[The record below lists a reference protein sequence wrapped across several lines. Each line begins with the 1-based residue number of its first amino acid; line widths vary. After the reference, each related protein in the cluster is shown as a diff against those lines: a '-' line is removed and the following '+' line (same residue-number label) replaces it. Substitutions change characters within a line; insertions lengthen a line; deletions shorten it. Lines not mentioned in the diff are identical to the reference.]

1 MHPIDHHSPT
11 IGFLSTWSVYEGTT
25 IDNYTRTL
33 LQGIC
38 AAARDR
44 QCNLLLGCG
53 IGLPA
58 TPRGSRTAWATP
70 GLAVDFVPVGP
81 WNTDGLLIIPDD
93 FTEAQFEYIQ
103 DLIHAGFPVVLT
115 TPEKPG
121 PTVAVDNAGGIRQ
134 AIDHL
139 VQHGHRRIAFIAGK
153 SGRGGDSAER
163 LVAYRDAVRSCGLE
177 DDERLI
183 AFGEHRREDGR
194 TAMHQILATNVPF
207 TAVLASND
215 LSGLGA
221 MDVLRTVGRRIPDDV
236 AVIGFDDILDARS
249 CLPPLTTVRHPT
261 FALGYEAVLSL
272 LDIVAGL
279 RTEEFHTRVPTRLV
293 VRQSCGCRPKDTTS
307 ITVSRSAE
315 SAPVD
320 NQTSLARRMAEAV
333 LVEAQRSSLA
343 EVEQLCVKLLQAFAV
358 SLTDSNAQPFDSALQ
373 QLVDWL
379 DAHGEEANAWHAAF
393 STLRGA
399 LSEVLAA
406 IPQATLGFADALID
420 RARLEIA
427 EQVQRQATDALLRHM
442 EMSDRLGLMTS
453 QLLTMIDA
461 SESANVLA
469 YHLPQLGLQHVLV
482 VAYTPHEDDPLSQA
496 TVLLDA
502 GLPTTQVDRQFIT
515 REFPPPELYPA
526 DVPFQLALLPLII
539 DEHTTGFVAFSATN
553 LEPCAAIVHNLAAAF
568 RMSHLYHDA
577 IEGRRLAEE
586 ANRLKS
592 RFLSMVSHELRTPLS
607 LIIGLSEMV
616 VSEQR
621 EKPELSGATLR
632 DVVQINASA
641 QHLARLIG
649 DVLDLASSE
658 AGQLRILR
666 EPLDL
671 AEVLH
676 VAAAIGE
683 QLANDK
689 GLTWHADLPT
699 HGPWILGD
707 RTRVR
712 QVALNLISNAIKFTP
727 TGTVALTVK
736 VEGQQVTIAVSDTG
750 IGILPADQALLFR
763 EFQRAE
769 RTVQSGYSGMGLG
782 LVISKQLIEQHGGTI
797 GVHSPGELGTGAT
810 FFFTLPIIS
819 ITLPQPDLTLPS
831 IAHGNLVI
839 VLADRAEAADR
850 LCPFL
855 QERGFEVQLCRIDET
870 TDWPSQLIA
879 AAPIAVILGNE
890 LAAREGWLI
899 IGMLKRQPATER
911 LPVLI
916 YSLDPEHDQGE
927 LLELNY
933 LHKPLRPE
941 QLAQEL
947 ARYGEVETEQRV
959 VLVVDDDPH
968 ILDLHCRLVERSGCR
983 ALRARHGREALEVLE
998 HTRPDLILL
1007 DLMMPVMDGFA
1018 VLDALRASEI
1028 TRSIPVIVLT
1038 ARVLSDADVE
1048 RCNRGV
1054 ATILSKG
1061 LFDTNETLKHIE
1073 AALARH
1079 RTLGSATQRLVRRA
1093 MAFIHAHYA
1102 EALNRDEIAS
1112 HVGISAD
1119 YLTDCFRQDLGI
1131 TPVTYLNRYRLLQ
1144 ARELLEKTDLKI
1156 TQIAL
1161 AVGFSE
1167 SAHFTRTFQREIG
1180 VSPRA
1185 FRQGKRAPVAR

>member
-1 MHPIDHHSPT
+1 MRAVDHHTPT

-38 AAARDR
+38 AATRDR
-44 QCNLLLGCG
+44 NCNLLLGCG

-70 GLAVDFVPVGP
+70 GPNADFVPVGP
-81 WNTDGLLIIPDD
+81 WNTDGLIIIPDD
-93 FTEAQFEYIQ
+93 LSEAQFKYVQ
-103 DLIHAGFPVVLT
+103 DLIHAGYPVVLT
-115 TPEKPG
+115 TAEEPG

-134 AIDHL
+134 AVDHL

-163 LVAYRDAVRSCGLE
+163 LSAYREAVRDFGLE
-177 DDERLI
+177 EDERLI

-194 TAMHQILATNVPF
+194 TAMQQILATSASF

-215 LSGLGA
+215 LSCLGA
-221 MDVLRTVGRRIPDDV
+221 VEVLRAAGRRIPDDV

-249 CLPPLTTVRHPT
+249 HLPPLTTVRHPT
-261 FALGYEAVLSL
+261 FALGYEAVVSL
-272 LDIVAGL
+272 LAAVNGK
-279 RTEEFHTRVPTRLV
+279 RTEEVHTRVPTRLV
-293 VRQSCGCRPKDTTS
+293 VRQSCGCRPKDTTIAS
-307 ITVSRSAE
+307 VTRSAASE
-315 SAPVD
+315 VVID
-320 NQTSLARRMAEAV
+320 QVSLARLMAEAV
-333 LVEAQRSSLA
+333 LIEAQHSTR
-343 EVEQLCVKLLQAFAV
+343 ENIEQLCLNLIQAFSA
-358 SLTDSNAQPFDSALQ
+358 SLAYKDPKSFDGALQ
-373 QLVDWL
+373 QLFEWL
-379 DAHGEEANAWHAAF
+379 ETQSEEANAWQAAF

-399 LSEVLAA
+399 LDDLLAS
-406 IPQATLGFADALID
+406 IPGATLAFADALID

-442 EMSDRLGLMTS
+442 EMSNRLGLMTS
-453 QLLTMIDA
+453 QLLTMLDA
-461 SESANVLA
+461 TESANVLA

-482 VAYTPHEDDPLSQA
+482 AAYTSHDEDPMSQA

-502 GLPTTQVDRQFIT
+502 GLRASHVDRQFAT
-515 REFPPPELYPA
+515 HEFPPPGLYPA
-526 DVPFQLALLPLII
+526 EVPFQLAVLPLVI
-539 DEHTTGFVAFSATN
+539 DERTTGFAAFSATN
-553 LEPCAAIVHNLAAAF
+553 LDPCAAIVHNLAAAL
-568 RMSHLYHDA
+568 RTSRLYHEA
-577 IEGRRLAEE
+577 VEGRQLAEE
-586 ANRLKS
+586 ASRLKS

-616 VSEQR
+616 MSEQR
-621 EKPELSGATLR
+621 EKSEMSGAAVR
-632 DVVQINASA
+632 DIAQINASA

-671 AEVLH
+671 AEVLR
-676 VAAAIGE
+676 VAATIGE
-683 QLANDK
+683 QLARDK
-689 GLTWHADLPT
+689 GLTWCADLPA

-712 QVALNLISNAIKFTP
+712 QVALNLISNAVKFTP
-727 TGTVALTVK
+727 AGTVALTVK
-736 VEGQQVTIAVSDTG
+736 VDAQQATIAVSDTG
-750 IGILPADQALLFR
+750 IGILPAEQTYLFR
-763 EFQRAE
+763 EFQRVE
-769 RTVQSGYSGMGLG
+769 HTVQSGYSGLGLG
-782 LVISKQLIEQHGGTI
+782 LAISKHLVEQHGGTI
-797 GVHSPGELGTGAT
+797 GVQSPGELGAGST
-810 FFFTLPIIS
+810 FFFTLPITS
-819 ITLPQPDLTLPS
+819 TTAPQLDLVLPP
-831 IAHGNLVI
+831 IARSNLV
-839 VLADRAEAADR
+839 VLLADRAEAANR
-850 LCPFL
+850 LYPFL
-855 QERGFEVQLCRIDET
+855 HERGFEVQLCRVDET
-870 TDWPSQLIA
+870 ADWLPQLIA
-879 AAPIAVILGNE
+879 SSPLAVILDNQ

-916 YSLDPEHDQGE
+916 YSLDTEHDRGE

-947 ARYGEVETEQRV
+947 ARYGEADTDQRV
-959 VLVVDDDPH
+959 VLVVDDDPN
-968 ILDLHCRLVERSGCR
+968 ILDLHCRLLERSGCR
-983 ALRARHGREALEVLE
+983 AIKAHHGREALEVIE
-998 HTRPDLILL
+998 QIRPDLILL

-1018 VLDALRASEI
+1018 VLDALRSSET
-1028 TRSIPVIVLT
+1028 TRNIPVIVLT
-1038 ARVLSDADVE
+1038 ARVLSEADVE

-1054 ATILSKG
+1054 AAILSKG

-1073 AALARH
+1073 AALARQ

-1102 EALNRDEIAS
+1102 EALNREEIAG

-1119 YLTDCFRQDLGI
+1119 YLTDCFRQELGI

-1144 ARELLEKTDLKI
+1144 ARELLENTDLKI
-1156 TQIAL
+1156 THIAL

-1167 SAHFTRTFQREIG
+1167 SAHFTRTFQREVG

-1185 FRQGKRAPVAR
+1185 YRRGKRE

>member
-1 MHPIDHHSPT
+1 MRPIDHHSPT
-11 IGFLSTWSVYEGTT
+11 LGFLSTWSVYEGTT

-33 LQGIC
+33 LQGIS

-44 QCNLLLGCG
+44 QCNLLLSCG

-70 GLAVDFVPVGP
+70 GPMVDFVPVGP

-93 FTEAQFEYIQ
+93 FTEAQFQYIQ
-103 DLIHAGFPVVLT
+103 DLIHAGFPIVLT

-134 AIDHL
+134 AIEHL

-153 SGRGGDSAER
+153 FGRGGDSAER
-163 LVAYRDAVRSCGLE
+163 LAAYRDAVRSFGLE
-177 DDERLI
+177 EDERLI
-183 AFGEHRREDGR
+183 AYGEHRREDGR
-194 TAMHQILATNVPF
+194 SAMQQILATNVPF
-207 TAVLASND
+207 AAVLASND

-221 MDVLRTVGRRIPDDV
+221 MEVLRTAGQRIPDDV

-249 CLPPLTTVRHPT
+249 FLPPLTTVRHPT
-261 FALGYEAVLSL
+261 FALGYESVLSL
-272 LDIVAGL
+272 LAIIEGQRND
-279 RTEEFHTRVPTRLV
+279 EFHTRVPTRLV
-293 VRQSCGCRPKDTTS
+293 VRQSCGCRPKDTTT
-307 ITVSRSAE
+307 ITLSRSAVSE
-315 SAPVD
+315 AAA

-333 LVEAQRSSLA
+333 LIEAQHSSLA
-343 EVEQLCVKLLQAFAV
+343 EVEQVCANLLQAFAI
-358 SLTDSNAQPFDSALQ
+358 SLAHSDPQSFDDALQ

-379 DAHGEEANAWHAAF
+379 DTHSEEANAWHAAF

-399 LSEVLAA
+399 LREVLAA
-406 IPQATLGFADALID
+406 IPQATLDFADALID
-420 RARLEIA
+420 RARLEMA

-442 EMSDRLGLMTS
+442 EMSNRLGLMTS
-453 QLLTMIDA
+453 QLLTMLDTR
-461 SESANVLA
+461 ESAQVLA

-482 VAYTPHEDDPLSQA
+482 AAYTPHDDDPAAQA
-496 TVLLDA
+496 TIVLDA
-502 GLPTTQVDRQFIT
+502 GLPTTHVNSSFVT
-515 REFPPPELYPA
+515 REFPPAGFYPA
-526 DVPFQLALLPLII
+526 DRPVQLAVLPLII
-539 DEHTTGFVAFSATN
+539 DEHTNGFVAFSATN
-553 LEPCAAIVHNLAAAF
+553 LEPCAAIAHNLAAAF
-568 RMSHLYHDA
+568 RMSRLYHEA
-577 IEGRRLAEE
+577 VEGRQLAEE

-616 VSEQR
+616 VSEQH
-621 EKPELSGATLR
+621 EKPELSDATLR

-683 QLANDK
+683 QLAYDK
-689 GLTWHADLPT
+689 GLTWHADLPA

-712 QVALNLISNAIKFTP
+712 QVALNLISNAIKFTSA
-727 TGTVALTVK
+727 GTVALTVK
-736 VEGQQVTIAVSDTG
+736 FDGQRATIAVSDTG

-769 RTVQSGYSGMGLG
+769 RTVQSGYSGLGLG
-782 LVISKQLIEQHGGTI
+782 LAISKQLVEQHGGTI
-797 GVHSPGELGTGAT
+797 GVRSPGELGVGST

-819 ITLPQPDLTLPS
+819 MTVSQPDHTLPTL
-831 IAHGNLVI
+831 AHSNRVI
-839 VLADRAEAADR
+839 VLADRIEAADR
-850 LCPFL
+850 LVTFL
-855 QERGFEVQLCRIDET
+855 HERGFEVLLCRIDQT
-870 TDWPSQLIA
+870 TDWLTRLIA
-879 AAPIAVILGNE
+879 ATPIAVILDEE
-890 LAAREGWLI
+890 LAAREGWSI
-899 IGMLKRQPATER
+899 IGLLKRQPTTER

-916 YSLDPEHDQGE
+916 YALDAEHDQGE
-927 LLELNY
+927 WLELNY
-933 LHKPLRPE
+933 LTKPLRAE

-947 ARYGEVETEQRV
+947 ARYGEAETGQHV
-959 VLVVDDDPH
+959 VLVVDDDPN

-983 ALRARHGREALEVLE
+983 ALRARHGREALEVIE

-1007 DLMMPVMDGFA
+1007 DLMMPVLDGFA
-1018 VLDALRASEI
+1018 VLEALRSNEA
-1028 TRSIPVIVLT
+1028 TLSIPVIVLT

-1054 ATILSKG
+1054 AAILSKG

-1073 AALARH
+1073 AALTRQ

-1093 MAFIHAHYA
+1093 MAFIHEHYA
-1102 EALNRDEIAS
+1102 EALSRDEIAR
-1112 HVGISAD
+1112 HVSISAD
-1119 YLTDCFRQDLGI
+1119 YLSDCFRQELGL

-1144 ARELLEKTDLKI
+1144 ARELLENSDLKI
-1156 TQIAL
+1156 TQIAM

-1167 SAHFTRTFQREIG
+1167 SAHFTRTFQREVG

-1185 FRQGKRAPVAR
+1185 YRQGQRPPTTS